1 MFRLV
6 RHADIN
12 RPQWDA
18 LITEAPNGLI
28 YALTWYLDSVSP
40 GWEALI
46 KEEDGRYVAVLPLP
60 VRRKFG
66 LRYLQQPLFA
76 QQLGLFSLAPPTAAD
91 WQQVAQLLQRHFR
104 FITEYAFNTA
114 NTELLGAGQPGLAG
128 TPFTTYYLALKPAYE
143 QLLAGYK
150 PNRRWRLNQARRRGL
165 RVEPTTDID
174 LMVQI
179 FAENTAP
186 KIYGVVG
193 EAYEYRILRALYAH
207 AHQAGLATMRQVRGA
222 SGEVLAMGLL
232 FHFKRHITYIFNCST
247 VAGKEAGAIS
257 VLLDEVLRTYAGQ
270 DLVFDFE
277 APEVPN
283 VAHFYSSFGPVPT
296 PFLAIAA
303 NRLPWP
309 VRQLKAARTALVRRL
324 RLRPASNNSPG

>member
-1 MFRLV
+1 MFRHV
-6 RHADIN
+6 RHADID

-28 YALTWYLDSVSP
+28 YALTWYLDIVSP

-46 KEEDGRYVAVLPLP
+46 KEDAGRYVAVLPLP

-91 WQQVAQLLQRHFR
+91 WQQVAQLLGRHFR
-104 FITEYAFNTA
+104 FITEYAFNTD

-128 TPFTTYYLALKPAYE
+128 TPFTTYYLALKPPYE

-165 RVEPTTDID
+165 CVEPTTDID
-174 LMVQI
+174 LMVRI

-193 EAYEYRILRALYAH
+193 EAYEYRILRSLYAR

-283 VAHFYSSFGPVPT
+283 VAHFYSSFGPAPT

-324 RLRPASNNSPG
+324 RPRPAADNSAG

>member
-1 MFRLV
+1 MLRHV
-6 RHADIN
+6 RHAKIN

-18 LITEAPNGLI
+18 LINQAPNGLI
-28 YALTWYLDSVSP
+28 YALTWYLDIVSP
-40 GWEALI
+40 GWEALV
-46 KEEDGRYVAVLPLP
+46 KEEDGRYVAGLPLP

-91 WQQVAQLLQRHFR
+91 WQQVAQLLSRHFR
-104 FITEYAFNTA
+104 FITQYAFNTGNA
-114 NTELLGAGQPGLAG
+114 DLLGAGQPELTG
-128 TPFTTYYLALKPAYE
+128 TPFTTYYLSLRPAYE

-174 LMVQI
+174 LMVNI

-186 KIYGVVG
+186 KIYGVIG
-193 EAYEYRILRALYAH
+193 EAYEYRILRGLYAR
-207 AHQAGLATMRQVRGA
+207 ARQAGLASMWQVRGA

-232 FHFKRHITYIFNCST
+232 FRFKQHLTYIFNCST

-257 VLLDEVLRTYAGQ
+257 VLLDEVLRTHAGQ

-283 VAHFYSSFGPVPT
+283 VAHFYSSFGPAPA

-309 VRQLKAARTALVRRL
+309 VRQLKAARMALYRK
-324 RLRPASNNSPG
+324 LRPRPAAGNSRG